1 MVGRSSLWFM
11 PLLAGW
17 ERDVSENS
25 EIIANFPL
33 STCVVTCYIEG
44 CNCTLGKLCS
54 LAAGELVAH
63 QELRQPD
70 MAKAPENFAET
81 DKEVRQQLGL
91 SQEELAH
98 ELGVSFSTIN
108 RWENSKTVPF
118 KLARRQFEAFC
129 KRMAGQGKLNLDN
142 KDIHP

>member
-1 MVGRSSLWFM
+1 
-11 PLLAGW
+11 
-17 ERDVSENS
+17 VSENS
-25 EIIANFPL
+25 EIIANFQL
-33 STCVVTCYIEG
+33 STCVVTCYIEDR
-44 CNCTLGKLCS
+44 NFTLGKLHS

-63 QELRQPD
+63 QKLRQTD
-70 MAKAPENFAET
+70 MAKAPENIAET
-81 DKEVRQQLGL
+81 VKEVRQQLGL

-129 KRMAGQGKLNLDN
+129 ERMTERGKLHLPENMRS
-142 KDIHP
+142 DIR